1 MSFFRIYDPVTQLIA
16 TGGGGG
22 GLPSTGGTLTGNLT
36 MQPPSKL
43 IQSTPP
49 LTPDDVVNKAYIDNL
64 IGGGPFLPLAG
75 GSMIGEILQPLAPST
90 GNALANRAYVDAQ
103 VASATIPDATT
114 SVKGKVQLAGDLG
127 GAGTTAAAPIISN
140 GAITNAKLANLSAVS
155 QLKGSSSTS
164 QSATDITLGSGLTMS
179 SNVLDVNPSSVPSIP
194 VLVSQGGTGATT
206 LPAGYLKGN
215 GTSSVTSSATVPTT
229 DLSGQFVS
237 SVNGIAPVPTSGGN
251 VTVLIGN
258 VATGTL
264 AAKPVSPGISGNIY
278 VVSGD
283 PTPSNNGRTYISDG
297 TNWQEVTTN
306 QAATDARYV
315 LKAGDTM
322 TGELFQPLAPSTGNA
337 LANRAY
343 VDAQISSGST
353 LDATTSVKG
362 KVQLAGDLGGAGT
375 TAAAPIISNG
385 AITNAKL
392 ANLSAVSQLKGSSSA
407 SQSATDI
414 SLGAGLSMT
423 GSTLNVDS
431 STLNKAGETQF
442 GVVEFDPSGD
452 LIATVANSGIGLV
465 KPLAITNA
473 KLANLSAVS
482 QLKGSSSASQSAT
495 DISLGAGL
503 SMTGSTLDVNTSSL
517 SGSFLPLAGGT
528 MSGAIIQPLAPSTGN
543 ALANRAY
550 VDAQVASATIP
561 DATTSVKGKVQLA
574 GDLTGTAASPE
585 VAPLAITT
593 TKLANLG
600 GSSQLLGSNNN
611 TSAVTNI
618 SLGSGLTMV
627 GSVLS
632 LTAVVNQAYATIYFY
647 TTATNTGLSIPLG
660 QVIPFNTTLT
670 QLNITPTLNASPA
683 LPTTGAGLTVTFAG
697 YYLIDCSVYVGDIV
711 FDIAIN
717 GTALGAVR
725 SGASSTTRVSN
736 SIVCNLAANDKITLL
751 CIRAGTIRNEPWGFA
766 TTFATLTAAKI
777 SPF

>member
-1 MSFFRIYDPVTQLIA
+1 
-16 TGGGGG
+16 
-22 GLPSTGGTLTGNLT
+22 
-36 MQPPSKL
+36 
-43 IQSTPP
+43 
-49 LTPDDVVNKAYIDNL
+49 
-64 IGGGPFLPLAG
+64 
-75 GSMIGEILQPLAPST
+75 
-90 GNALANRAYVDAQ
+90 
-103 VASATIPDATT
+103 
-114 SVKGKVQLAGDLG
+114 
-127 GAGTTAAAPIISN
+127 
-140 GAITNAKLANLSAVS
+140 
-155 QLKGSSSTS
+155 
-164 QSATDITLGSGLTMS
+164 
-179 SNVLDVNPSSVPSIP
+179 
-194 VLVSQGGTGATT
+194 
-206 LPAGYLKGN
+206 
-215 GTSSVTSSATVPTT
+215 
-229 DLSGQFVS
+229 
-237 SVNGIAPVPTSGGN
+237 
-251 VTVLIGN
+251 
-258 VATGTL
+258 
-264 AAKPVSPGISGNIY
+264 
-278 VVSGD
+278 
-283 PTPSNNGRTYISDG
+283 
-297 TNWQEVTTN
+297 
-306 QAATDARYV
+306 
-315 LKAGDTM
+315 
-322 TGELFQPLAPSTGNA
+322 
-337 LANRAY
+337 
-343 VDAQISSGST
+343 
-353 LDATTSVKG
+353 
-362 KVQLAGDLGGAGT
+362 
-375 TAAAPIISNG
+375 
-385 AITNAKL
+385 
-392 ANLSAVSQLKGSSSA
+392 
-407 SQSATDI
+407 
-414 SLGAGLSMT
+414 
-423 GSTLNVDS
+423 
-431 STLNKAGETQF
+431 
-442 GVVEFDPSGD
+442 
-452 LIATVANSGIGLV
+452 
-465 KPLAITNA
+465 
-473 KLANLSAVS
+473 
-482 QLKGSSSASQSAT
+482 
-495 DISLGAGL
+495 
-503 SMTGSTLDVNTSSL
+503 MTGSTLDVNTSSL